1 MQKIT
6 YKSLTKEI
14 IEKELKR
21 EDYKTRYLKVLK
33 STVLTLVVV
42 VSFAA
47 IIATLFMPVLQI
59 SGNSMSPTF
68 ENGEIVL
75 ALKKSNYK
83 QGDIIAFYHGNK
95 ILIKRVIAK
104 SGDWVDI
111 DKDGNVYV
119 NNKKLEE
126 KYINNI
132 SYGNTDI
139 KLPYQVPDNK
149 YFVLGDDRKNS
160 IDSRN
165 TQIGSVDISDV
176 VGKITLKV
184 WPLTKFKIIN

>member
-21 EDYKTRYLKVLK
+21 EVYKSKYLKVLK
-33 STVLTLVVV
+33 STGLTLIVV

-47 IIATLFMPVLQI
+47 IIATLVMPVLQI

-68 ENGEIVL
+68 QNGEIVL
-75 ALKKSNYK
+75 SLKKNDYK

-119 NNKKLEE
+119 NNKKVEE
-126 KYINNI
+126 KYIDNI
-132 SYGNTDI
+132 AYGNTDI

-149 YFVLGDDRKNS
+149 YFVLGDDRENS

-165 TQIGSVDISDV
+165 TQIGSIDKNDI